1 MGKEIKN
8 CQNCKKDFT
17 IEPEDF
23 DFYEKIKVPAP
34 TWCPMCRFQR
44 RAIFRNERKFFRNI
58 DAHTG
63 EPLLSLF
70 PKEARF
76 PIYQDI
82 FWAGD
87 GWDPF
92 SYGQEFDRRRPFL
105 AQIKELSRKV
115 PRYRSSVVNMVRSDY
130 CANASDLKD
139 CYLMFNSNF
148 TEDSAYGNGVDF
160 SKYCF
165 DNSHIQNSE
174 KCYESF
180 WLTKCYETHFSSL
193 CDECVS
199 VWFSKNCRGCTNC
212 FGCVNLINQS
222 YCFFNG
228 QLSKENYQIKL
239 RDLKLSSWIELQKIK
254 KKVKN
259 FWLKFPVRYLQ
270 GVQNHNVS
278 GEYITHSKNVRNGY
292 IIRSGEDIAYG
303 QYGQVPTLRNCMD
316 VTVFG
321 KNTELLYECSVVG
334 WDTSQAK
341 FCWECWDGGID
352 LEYCMNSG
360 KRANHLFGCIGVC
373 SGEYAILNRR
383 YSKEEFVHLRDEIKK
398 HMDKVPYI
406 DQKGRVYKY
415 GEFFPPDFS
424 PFSYNDTIAS
434 EHFPM
439 SQEEIIKYGSTYY
452 EIPKNKYEVTIRTE
466 NLPDNINDVPDSFI
480 GEVIEC
486 GECKRAFR
494 IIPDE
499 LQFLKQIGIPLP
511 HYCID
516 CRHKSRIMQRNKNR
530 LYARTCMCNKQ
541 NHFHEVKKCD
551 VEFETSY
558 SPDRPEIIYCEKC
571 YQQEVY

>member
-199 VWFSKNCRGCTNC
+199 VWFS
-212 FGCVNLINQS
+212 
-222 YCFFNG
+222 
-228 QLSKENYQIKL
+228 
-239 RDLKLSSWIELQKIK
+239 
-254 KKVKN
+254 
-259 FWLKFPVRYLQ
+259 
-270 GVQNHNVS
+270 
-278 GEYITHSKNVRNGY
+278 
-292 IIRSGEDIAYG
+292 
-303 QYGQVPTLRNCMD
+303 
-316 VTVFG
+316 
-321 KNTELLYECSVVG
+321 
-334 WDTSQAK
+334 
-341 FCWECWDGGID
+341 
-352 LEYCMNSG
+352 
-360 KRANHLFGCIGVC
+360 
-373 SGEYAILNRR
+373 
-383 YSKEEFVHLRDEIKK
+383 
-398 HMDKVPYI
+398 
-406 DQKGRVYKY
+406 
-415 GEFFPPDFS
+415 
-424 PFSYNDTIAS
+424 
-434 EHFPM
+434 
-439 SQEEIIKYGSTYY
+439 
-452 EIPKNKYEVTIRTE
+452 
-466 NLPDNINDVPDSFI
+466 
-480 GEVIEC
+480 
-486 GECKRAFR
+486 
-494 IIPDE
+494 
-499 LQFLKQIGIPLP
+499 
-511 HYCID
+511 
-516 CRHKSRIMQRNKNR
+516 
-530 LYARTCMCNKQ
+530 
-541 NHFHEVKKCD
+541 
-551 VEFETSY
+551 
-558 SPDRPEIIYCEKC
+558 
-571 YQQEVY
+571 